1 MAGRAEKLSEVGE
14 VLVAKGLDVN
24 WSEGLFILPH
34 HFQQN
39 QLQIQQLQT
48 ELLRDFQP
56 HYYGFGHL
64 KIADGDCEN
73 HIFRAAEFDCRLP
86 DGTRLTFPGNCQV
99 EAREFKEALDGH
111 GGELEVYLGLPT
123 STELEPNCL
132 RFNQQ
137 PMGGMRYRH
146 ITRMV
151 EVQDYSTGKNPQQV
165 EAKLYNPKILFQ
177 GEPQFGYDCL
187 KIAVIERS
195 AKYGSTPKIKRE
207 SPPPLINIRA
217 SLYLTDI
224 LRETTNRLLAKNR
237 QLRAF
242 WNSKGTSAFMKL
254 KEALK
259 VQAIAQSSAA
269 FRQLNCVDR
278 LHPFTVYLKM
288 VELIGMLSI
297 YSFDD
302 RIVDPPEYDH
312 NHAATCFKKVEHFI
326 IELLALLEESS
337 YESRVFR
344 DAEGMLTC
352 DLDRNWLEPKFEL
365 YIGFESAV
373 PVADVMAAVSELKV
387 APQDQIAMLNLRRL
401 RGMQLDGPL
410 PHVEGLPKTNDM
422 HVFHLSR
429 NHPLFTRLKDQEQP
443 SLAVS
448 GDYQFSKLTTLYV
461 LQSQAN

>member
-1 MAGRAEKLSEVGE
+1 MS
-14 VLVAKGLDVN
+14 KGVDVN

-39 QLQIQQLQT
+39 QLQMQHLQT
-48 ELLRDFQP
+48 EMLRDFQP
-56 HYYGFGHL
+56 HYFGFGQL

-73 HIFRAAEFDCRLP
+73 HIFRVAEFDCRMP
-86 DGTRLTFPGNCQV
+86 DGTRLTFPGNCQL
-99 EAREFKEALDGH
+99 EAREFKDALDAQ
-111 GGELEVYLGLPT
+111 GGELEVYLALPT
-123 STELEPNCL
+123 ITELEPNCL

-137 PMGGMRYRH
+137 ALGGMRYRH

-151 EVQDYSTGKNPQQV
+151 EVQDYNSGKNAQQV
-165 EAKLYNPKILFQ
+165 EAKLLNPKILFQ
-177 GEPQFGYDCL
+177 GEPQFGYDCV

-207 SPPPLINIRA
+207 VPPPLTNIRA
-217 SLYLTDI
+217 SSYLTDI

-242 WNSKGTSAFMKL
+242 WNAKGTSAFMKL

-259 VQAIAQSSAA
+259 VQAIAQSSAG
-269 FRQLNCVDR
+269 FRQLNSVDR

-302 RIVDPPEYDH
+302 RIVDPPEYNH
-312 NHAATCFKKVEHFI
+312 NNPGLCFKKVEQFI

-344 DAEGMLTC
+344 DAEGILTC
-352 DLDRNWLEPKFEL
+352 AMDLAWLDPKYEL
-365 YIGFESAV
+365 YIGFESGSSEAE
-373 PVADVMAAVSELKV
+373 VAALAAELKV

-401 RGMQLDGPL
+401 RGMNLEGPIQ
-410 PHVEGLPKTNDM
+410 HVEGLPKPANL
-422 HVFHLSR
+422 HLFRLSR
-429 NHPLFTRLKDQEQP
+429 NHPLFNRLKDQEQP
-443 SLAVS
+443 VLAVS
-448 GDYQFSKLTTLYV
+448 GNYQFSKLTTLYV
-461 LQSQAN
+461 LQSQSS

>member
-1 MAGRAEKLSEVGE
+1 M
-14 VLVAKGLDVN
+14 AKGMDVN

-34 HFQQN
+34 HFQQSH
-39 QLQIQQLQT
+39 LQT
-48 ELLRDFQP
+48 LQSQADFLRDFQP
-56 HYYGFGHL
+56 HYFGFGHL

-73 HIFRAAEFDCRLP
+73 HVFRVVEFDCRMP
-86 DGTRLTFPGNCQV
+86 DGTRLTFPGNCQL
-99 EAREFKEALDGH
+99 EAREFKEALDAQ

-123 STELEPNCL
+123 VTELEPNCL

-137 PMGGMRYRH
+137 PLGGMRYRH
-146 ITRMV
+146 ITRMM
-151 EVQDYSTGKNPQQV
+151 EVQDYNTGKNPQQV

-195 AKYGSTPKIKRE
+195 AKYGSTPKIKQQE
-207 SPPPLINIRA
+207 PPPVINIRA
-217 SLYLTDI
+217 SSFLTDI

-259 VQAIAQSSAA
+259 VQAIARSANA
-269 FRQLNCVDR
+269 FRQLSCVDR
-278 LHPFTVYLKM
+278 LHPFGVYLSM
-288 VELIGMLSI
+288 VELVGTLSI

-312 NHAATCFKKVEHFI
+312 NNPAKCFKKVEHFI

-344 DAEGMLTC
+344 DADDMLTC
-352 DLDRNWLEPKFEL
+352 AMDAQWLDPKYDL
-365 YIGFESAV
+365 YIGFESAMTEAEV
-373 PVADVMAAVSELKV
+373 TEAVGELKV
-387 APQDQIAMLNLRRL
+387 APEDQISMLNLRRL
-401 RGMQLDGPL
+401 RGMNLEGPK
-410 PHVEGLPKTNDM
+410 PHVEGLPKTSET
-422 HVFHLSR
+422 HLFLLSR
-429 NHPLFTRLKDQEQP
+429 NHPLFNRLKDQEQP
-443 SLAVS
+443 ILAIS
-448 GDYQFSKLTTLYV
+448 GTYKFSKLTTLYI
-461 LQSQAN
+461 LQSQPA